1 MPANVQKKAA
11 AKVSTVQT
19 LQSSMGITGPKK
31 LPGGGAGRQTL
42 QESLGVGN
50 SGSGR
55 TATAIGRNHL
65 RKAMRLG

>member
-11 AKVSTVQT
+11 AKVNTVQT
-19 LQSSMGITGPKK
+19 LQASMGITGPKK
-31 LPGGGAGRQTL
+31 LPGGGAGRQTV

-55 TATAIGRNHL
+55 KATKIGRNHV
-65 RKAMRLG
+65 RDAMGLG